1 MIKYFSLILLF
12 VLCASSVQSY
22 AVDCSEIFPD
32 GLQNS
37 NNGGSITFGWQSQLL
52 NNQSSGVLLSKKSI
66 NGVPGAGNTCDP
78 LGCSSS
84 GTIAEQGTFSSF
96 PGGSSISV
104 GFQQTENHTEGD
116 YNNLTL
122 SSEAV
127 LNLAPGDYTFKGN
140 VNIGNKSE
148 INVTSAGTV
157 RIYFKK
163 AVSFSDSSK
172 VNEALGDRY
181 VFIYSKLAVTLVSN
195 ASINAA
201 LYSSKTV
208 TLNNQASVIG
218 AITAEGNISLGSTS
232 TVTYDGNRVADTDMG
247 DFCDGS
253 GTPGVDHYAISVNG
267 LGDYTD
273 GSGLTCQASTITI
286 EGHDSSGV
294 AVAPGST
301 ILLSTSTGEGY
312 WSSAS
317 AGTLTDLGGGDASY
331 EFAANSFVDLQFN
344 HTVPALNPNPVNF
357 DINAGTSDPT
367 EDAAEDPDLQIF
379 DTGFRFVDG
388 SDDPL
393 PNQVAGLA
401 SSTVYLQA
409 VRKDNDT
416 GSCTALFAD
425 GTTHSVGI
433 GAQCNNPS
441 SCAGE
446 QVNISNNGS
455 SLDVVTNDN
464 AVFGYSNF
472 PALLFGADS
481 KAALTLNYPDAGA
494 ISLHAQH
501 DILNDDGSDSGTDL
515 LGSSNTFVVKPY
527 TLFVSDVPGNLGT
540 TSTGTGFTAAGADF
554 TVEVEARNAQGD
566 RTPNFG
572 NESTA
577 EGIILTL
584 PAGALIYP
592 AGGVVGSLNN
602 AASFSAVSPAGTFQ
616 KNTVQWTE
624 VGTVQLQPHLADGD
638 YLGAGPLNSGD
649 GSIWSTSGN
658 IGRFYP
664 DHFRLV
670 SSTLENACAA
680 GNFSYMSEPLSI
692 SYNLQAESALS
703 NAVVTNYDVADG
715 WINPAAIS
723 YQAENG
729 DDGVERN
736 IANRVFITTPDWS
749 GGAIALSASSASFLR
764 QTGSNPEDGP
774 FMDLDVGLQ
783 LTDTVDS
790 RLLQDLDMKADSS
803 NDCVAAGDC
812 TAKQL
817 GSPLR
822 AYFGRMHL
830 KDAFGPE
837 TAAIPMFWQNE
848 IWNGSQFILNSADSC
863 TALPVLN
870 ITFTDSAA
878 ADDALDTI
886 AVTKG
891 GITSNF
897 QFNDIV
903 DNGGVD
909 EIIFSNGL
917 AGTVYG
923 APSPTSTVS
932 YVLGVDFNGLDY
944 LSGDWDENGIYGGE
958 DHPNITVNFL
968 HYRGNDRVIYWREL
982 LQ

>member
-1 MIKYFSLILLF
+1 MIKYFSFILFFL
-12 VLCASSVQSY
+12 LCASSVQSY
-22 AVDCSEIFPD
+22 AVECSVLFPD
-32 GLQNS
+32 GIQNS
-37 NNGGSITFGWQSQLL
+37 DAGGSIKFNWDARVL
-52 NNQSSGVLLSKKSI
+52 NSPDNILDTQNLQDGSG
-66 NGVPGAGNTCDP
+66 GVSCDSLACSASNTLVP
-78 LGCSSS
+78 
-84 GTIAEQGTFSSF
+84 TVNFAAF
-96 PGGSSISV
+96 PGGSNISV
-104 GFQQTENHTEGD
+104 GYQGTLTLSPGD
-116 YNNLTL
+116 YGKLTL
-122 SSEAV
+122 SSEAT
-127 LNLAPGDYTFKGN
+127 LLLEPGVYTFSGKISFGSDS
-140 VNIGNKSE
+140 VVEVS
-148 INVTSAGTV
+148 TAGAV
-157 RIYFKK
+157 DLF
-163 AVSFSDSSK
+163 ANNQVSFNNQVSINSIG
-172 VNEALGDRY
+172 GDHY
-181 VFIYSKLAVTLVSN
+181 FTLYSNQQITLVS
-195 ASINAA
+195 S
-201 LYSSKTV
+201 TV
-208 TLNNQASVIG
+208 YRGLIYGRGKVTIQSNVDLTG
-218 AITAEGNISLGSTS
+218 AVTAEGKIELISGARVS
-232 TVTYDGNRVADTDMG
+232 YDPSVFGG
-247 DFCDGS
+247 GICELES
-253 GTPGVDHYAISVNG
+253 GVDHYAISVNG

-301 ILLSTSTGEGY
+301 ILLSTSTGAGY

-455 SLDVVTNDN
+455 ALDVVTNDN

-494 ISLHAQH
+494 ISLHAKH
-501 DILNDDGSDSGTDL
+501 DILNDDGADSLVDL

-554 TVEVEARNAQGD
+554 TVEVEARNAQGN

-616 KNTVQWTE
+616 NTAVQWTE

-749 GGAIALSASSASFLR
+749 GGVIALSASSASFLR

-790 RLLQDLDMKADSS
+790 RLLQGLDMKADSS
-803 NDCVAAGDC
+803 NDCVVAGDC

-863 TALPVLN
+863 TALPVLS
-870 ITFTDSAA
+870 ITFADSAA
-878 ADDALDTI
+878 ADDTLDTI

-891 GITSNF
+891 GISSNF

-903 DNGGVD
+903 DTGGV
-909 EIIFSNGL
+909 EEVIFSNGL